1 MYIYMD
7 YRTILSVKYPHK
19 SYYCKDTYESIEWF
33 NNDIPKPT
41 EEELNAKW
49 EEMKDEY
56 ELNLFR
62 IERDALLKESDL
74 YVISDYPHKTPEIKE
89 AWIAYRQALRD
100 STKDKILPSP
110 PS

>member
-1 MYIYMD
+1 M
-7 YRTILSVKYPHK
+7 
-19 SYYCKDTYESIEWF
+19 SYLELFEFRNT
-33 NNDIPKPT
+33 PKPT
-41 EEELNAKW
+41 EVDLLQKW

-62 IERDALLKESDL
+62 IERNALLKESDL
-74 YVISDYPHKTPEIKE
+74 YVIPDYPHNTPEIKE

>member
-1 MYIYMD
+1 MNYPQV
-7 YRTILSVKYPHK
+7 ILKFYPNIGFAIGE
-19 SYYCKDTYESIEWF
+19 TYESLVWMPET
-33 NNDIPKPT
+33 NIPKPT

-89 AWIAYRQALRD
+89 AWITYRQALRD
-100 STKDKILPSP
+100 STKNKELPTP

>member
-1 MYIYMD
+1 MNYFEVIKNFYPD
-7 YRTILSVKYPHK
+7 CGFGVGDEYDSLLSFDHN
-19 SYYCKDTYESIEWF
+19 EEQ
-33 NNDIPKPT
+33 KPT

-62 IERDALLKESDL
+62 IERNALLKETDL

-89 AWIAYRQALRD
+89 AWITYRQALRD
-100 STKDKILPSP
+100 STKDKILPTP

>member
-1 MYIYMD
+1 MNY
-7 YRTILSVKYPHK
+7 TEVILKYYPNMK
-19 SYYCKDTYESIEWF
+19 FGADETYESIEWYETEYE
-33 NNDIPKPT
+33 KPT

-62 IERDALLKESDL
+62 IERNALLKESDL
-74 YVISDYPHKTPEIKE
+74 YVISDYPHNTPEIKE
-89 AWIAYRQALRD
+89 AWITYRQALRD